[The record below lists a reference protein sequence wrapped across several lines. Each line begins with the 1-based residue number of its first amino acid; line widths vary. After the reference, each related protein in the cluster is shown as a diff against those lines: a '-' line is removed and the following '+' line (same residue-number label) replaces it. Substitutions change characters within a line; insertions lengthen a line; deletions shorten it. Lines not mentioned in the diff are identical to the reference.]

1 MIGTYTLAV
10 VIITNEDHRNEN
22 LAANKGRA
30 GSFALQHFPLAN
42 GSQPLLQQSAGPLET
57 PCHRETIATG
67 HEHLRLNEDCIFSSN
82 GQLLPFSLIPIVKP
96 VSF

>member
-10 VIITNEDHRNEN
+10 VIITKEDHRNEN
-22 LAANKGRA
+22 LAVNKGRA
-30 GSFALQHFPLAN
+30 RSLALQHFPLAKR
-42 GSQPLLQQSAGPLET
+42 SQPLLQQSACPLEI

-67 HEHLRLNEDCIFSSN
+67 REHPHLNEDCIFSSN